1 MVVNQNEI
9 ILKME
14 HVSKLYGSNRS
25 EAFGMMSKGLNK
37 AEVYKKT
44 GCTVALWDVN
54 LEIPKGKIFVIIG
67 LSGSG
72 KSTAVRC
79 FNNLTTPT
87 GGKVFFENKN
97 VQDMNKAEILSLR
110 RDKISMVFQS
120 FGLMSHRDV
129 LGNVAYGLEVKG
141 VARAAREETATKFIS
156 MVGLDGLEHQS
167 CEQLSGGMRQRVGI
181 ARALVNDPEVLLMDE
196 PFSALDPLV
205 RKDMQFEL
213 LQIQRK
219 LKKTIVFIT
228 HDIDEAFK
236 MGDYVCIMKDGKVVQ
251 TETPENLSISPANDY
266 VHDFIDNADK
276 TKVMSVRN
284 IMITPSSIVRIN
296 DSIDYAIREMRKN
309 NLSSVVVID
318 NDLHLSG
325 ILSIRQALQAYQSAQ
340 PISQVLQKEI
350 ATVSPDVMVADI
362 IPLASEAAYPIAVT
376 DENNVLLGIV
386 TKASILSSLI

>member
-1 MVVNQNEI
+1 MK
-9 ILKME
+9 L
-14 HVSKLYGSNRS
+14 SKW
-25 EAFGMMSKGLNK
+25 ATM
-37 AEVYKKT
+37 
-44 GCTVALWDVN
+44 C
-54 LEIPKGKIFVIIG
+54 
-67 LSGSG
+67 
-72 KSTAVRC
+72 
-79 FNNLTTPT
+79 
-87 GGKVFFENKN
+87 
-97 VQDMNKAEILSLR
+97 
-110 RDKISMVFQS
+110 
-120 FGLMSHRDV
+120 V
-129 LGNVAYGLEVKG
+129 L
-141 VARAAREETATKFIS
+141 
-156 MVGLDGLEHQS
+156 
-167 CEQLSGGMRQRVGI
+167 
-181 ARALVNDPEVLLMDE
+181 
-196 PFSALDPLV
+196 
-205 RKDMQFEL
+205 
-213 LQIQRK
+213 
-219 LKKTIVFIT
+219 
-228 HDIDEAFK
+228 
-236 MGDYVCIMKDGKVVQ
+236 MKDGKVVQ